1 MTRPTS
7 RLSTLTDTLA
17 PPKPARRD
25 EEKRYARRPAGHH
38 PGLGLL
44 MDLTALLLVARRVSA
59 LLLAAGAALFLR
71 RARSALRSA
80 VGSSEPSPRS
90 GRRFGSLPPYDGEG
104 KIVRQGQ
111 GLAPRAHEAVLGGVP
126 AAVLVVG
133 LSRQGRLLR
142 PCHPNAERINV

>member
-80 VGSSEPSPRS
+80 VGSSSPRS

-111 GLAPRAHEAVLGGVP
+111 GLAPRAREAVLGSAP

-133 LSRQGRLLR
+133 LSRQGRLLG

>member
-80 VGSSEPSPRS
+80 VGSSELSP
-90 GRRFGSLPPYDGEG
+90 RFGSLPPYDGEG
-104 KIVRQGQ
+104 KILWAEGRHR
-111 GLAPRAHEAVLGGVP
+111 GLARR
-126 AAVLVVG
+126 
-133 LSRQGRLLR
+133 S
-142 PCHPNAERINV
+142 